1 VRSDVEVRDR
11 PHTLRADRVHLDGL
25 PLERRAE
32 RLRVRYAEHDDVGL
46 DLIRIEDAIAL
57 HIVPLG
63 RKTAASWPSR
73 SATRSHSAITVGSAN
88 DCSSPTSASAIARR
102 MAGVGR
108 VWVSE

>member
-1 VRSDVEVRDR
+1 MWSRK
-11 PHTLRADRVHLDGL
+11 
-25 PLERRAE
+25 
-32 RLRVRYAEHDDVGL
+32 
-46 DLIRIEDAIAL
+46 AIAL

-73 SATRSHSAITVGSAN
+73 SATRSHSALTVGSAN

-102 MAGVGR
+102 MAAVGR

>member
-1 VRSDVEVRDR
+1 MSASSIPRGLSTGHSTAPEIAAGPPASAMIGCDVRF
-11 PHTLRADRVHLDGL
+11 
-25 PLERRAE
+25 
-32 RLRVRYAEHDDVGL
+32 
-46 DLIRIEDAIAL
+46 RITSSPPGPMWSRKAIAL

-73 SATRSHSAITVGSAN
+73 SATRSHSALTVGSAN

-102 MAGVGR
+102 MAAVGR